1 MKLPLEL
8 NNTTNRK
15 FAKEMQGE
23 RAAWKCEDGCSSKM
37 ASDNDVHTIRNINL
51 TLEPKSSSLT
61 YIQFN
66 ATSTTANILTNIGT
80 LETYYAA

>member
-1 MKLPLEL
+1 
-8 NNTTNRK
+8 
-15 FAKEMQGE
+15 
-23 RAAWKCEDGCSSKM
+23 M